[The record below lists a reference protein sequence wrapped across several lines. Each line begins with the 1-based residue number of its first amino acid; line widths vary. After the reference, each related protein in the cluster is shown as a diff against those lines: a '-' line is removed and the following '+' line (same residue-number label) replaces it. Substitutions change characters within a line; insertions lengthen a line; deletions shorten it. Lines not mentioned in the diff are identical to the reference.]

1 MAGMLLKL
9 SFFIRAFDLW
19 KIKSCISR
27 GFQLN
32 EFDLDIVNLKAV
44 IQSLM
49 QLNEGKK
56 KKKKLCSMES
66 GINEE

>member
-1 MAGMLLKL
+1 MLLKL
-9 SFFIRAFDLW
+9 SFFTRAFDLW

-32 EFDLDIVNLKAV
+32 EFDLDIANFKAV

-49 QLNEGKK
+49 QLNEKK
-56 KKKKLCSMES
+56 TKALFHGEW
-66 GINEE
+66 N